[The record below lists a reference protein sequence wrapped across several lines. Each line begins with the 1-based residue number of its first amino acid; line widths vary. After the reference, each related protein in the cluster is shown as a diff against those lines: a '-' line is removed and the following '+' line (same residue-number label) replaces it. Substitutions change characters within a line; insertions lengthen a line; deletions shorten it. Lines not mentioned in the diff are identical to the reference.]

1 MLLII
6 PRSNKNEGEVI
17 MKKASATEQ
26 IRRKS
31 NFKRSFTLI
40 ELLVVIAIIAVLAG
54 MLLPSLQQAR
64 NVAKDI
70 SCLNNL
76 KQLTLPC
83 ISYASENDGWILPSS
98 CAPTMPET
106 KYAWPGVVATEL
118 YNIPEKKGLLGN
130 YVVNSGNRLKL
141 FECPSESTP
150 VGKSSDE
157 HFAFGHY
164 VTNHLLTG
172 ATWDN
177 NFPPHKES
185 VITSAARALILM
197 DSPHKTN
204 YRQTIVKDGSVYVIS
219 VRHGGKVSV
228 TKENK
233 DNKFYMGN
241 KVNLSFY
248 DGHVSST
255 SFYDFYHPEADGVYL
270 GRRILKLGFKNEY
283 SD

>member
-1 MLLII
+1 
-6 PRSNKNEGEVI
+6 

-98 CAPTMPET
+98 CAPTMSET

-204 YRQTIVKDGSVYVIS
+204 YRQTIVKDNSVYVIS
-219 VRHGGKVSV
+219 ARHGKARVAQEDV
-228 TKENK
+228 NNK
-233 DNKFYMGN
+233 YYIGDKINM
-241 KVNLSFY
+241 SFY

-255 SFYDFYHPEADGVYL
+255 LFQDFYYPEQDSGSQ
-270 GRRILKLGFKNEY
+270 GRRILRLGFKNEY

>member
-1 MLLII
+1 M
-6 PRSNKNEGEVI
+6 RR
-17 MKKASATEQ
+17 KKSATA
-26 IRRKS
+26 R
-31 NFKRSFTLI
+31 FTCLCGTPMHFTLI

-83 ISYASENDGWILPSS
+83 ISYASGNDGWILPSS
-98 CAPTMPET
+98 CAPEKSQTE
-106 KYAWPGVVATEL
+106 YAWPGVIATEL
-118 YNIPEKKGLLGN
+118 YNIPERKGTIGG
-130 YVVNSGNRLKL
+130 YSVDSGIQFKL
-141 FECPSESTP
+141 FECPAESTP
-150 VGKSSDE
+150 LGKSSAE
-157 HFAFGHY
+157 QFVFGHY

-177 NFPPHKES
+177 NFPAHKES
-185 VITSAARALILM
+185 VITSAARAVLLM
-197 DSPHKTN
+197 DSPFKTN
-204 YRQTIVKDGSVYVIS
+204 YRQTFVKDGSVYVIS

-228 TKENK
+228 TKEDK

-255 SFYDFYHPEADGVYL
+255 SFHDFYYPESGDGYQ
-270 GRRILKLGFKNEY
+270 GRRILKLGFKNSF

>member
-1 MLLII
+1 M
-6 PRSNKNEGEVI
+6 RR
-17 MKKASATEQ
+17 KKSATA
-26 IRRKS
+26 R
-31 NFKRSFTLI
+31 FTCLCGTPMHFTLI

-64 NVAKDI
+64 NTAKDI

-76 KQLTLPC
+76 KQLILPY
-83 ISYASENDGWILPSS
+83 INYASGNDGWILPSS
-98 CAPTMPET
+98 CAPEKT
-106 KYAWPGVVATEL
+106 KTEYAWPGVIATEL

-150 VGKSSDE
+150 VGKAGDE
-157 HFAFGHY
+157 QFAFGHY

-185 VITSAARALILM
+185 VITSAARAVLLM
-197 DSPHKTN
+197 DSPFKTN
-204 YRQTIVKDGSVYVIS
+204 YRQTFVKDGSVYVIS
-219 VRHGGKVSV
+219 VRHGGKVRV
-228 TKENK
+228 TKEDK

-255 SFYDFYHPEADGVYL
+255 SFHDFYYPESGDGYQ
-270 GRRILKLGFKNEY
+270 GRRILKLGFKNSF